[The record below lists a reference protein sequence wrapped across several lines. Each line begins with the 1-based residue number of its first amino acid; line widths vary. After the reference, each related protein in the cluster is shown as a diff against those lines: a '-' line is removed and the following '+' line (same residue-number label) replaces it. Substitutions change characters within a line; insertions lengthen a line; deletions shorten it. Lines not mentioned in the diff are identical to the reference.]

1 MIGWGLNKSNP
12 QLVCYHPLPSLFNH
26 KEKALVFKKH
36 WNRYV
41 SPGDIVYLKGEEGKK
56 IVENY
61 GRVNFFGAKKQ
72 LSNIWM

>member
-1 MIGWGLNKSNP
+1 
-12 QLVCYHPLPSLFNH
+12 
-26 KEKALVFKKH
+26 LVFKKH